1 MHTFKKR
8 VVGRRSGGRYL
19 SLAKTIYL
27 FRCGDS
33 GLYAFTA
40 DRKGRMLPSRMY
52 PRVRWRFERAVT
64 LRLERSL
71 PKRKIVKATLDAV
84 AEHGFHLIHAAVNAE
99 LLAFAARHNDPT
111 IIECSELAA

>member
-52 PRVRWRFERAVT
+52 PRVRWRFERPVT
-64 LRLERSL
+64 LRLERTS
-71 PKRKIVKATLDAV
+71 PKKKMVKATLDAIV
-84 AEHGFHLIHAAVNAE
+84 EHGFHLIHAAVNAE